1 MIFLPR
7 DEQKRIRGKSF
18 CGAKTFA
25 SNACEALIA
34 DVIAAEGQK
43 LLVWRDVPT
52 NNDVIGESVKVIEP
66 VIKQVFIANACAD
79 QDAFERKL
87 FVIRKVIEHK
97 VRKAEILIEWQL
109 VVILWLQSY

>member
-1 MIFLPR
+1 
-7 DEQKRIRGKSF
+7 
-18 CGAKTFA
+18 
-25 SNACEALIA
+25 
-34 DVIAAEGQK
+34 
-43 LLVWRDVPT
+43 LVWRDVPT
-52 NNDVIGESVKVIEP
+52 NNDLIGSSVK
-66 VIKQVFIANACAD
+66 VIKQVFIAHTCAD